1 MSEKPLTDSINALT
15 TYINGVTGGE
25 DINLSDAVATLAE
38 GYPKPIDRTLI
49 DEYEIIEQQTA
60 TFQLSKDLFND
71 YQTII
76 IVPNITLSEKD
87 WLYAEFTGIN
97 NIYTQ
102 GTSFTMPRIIFCKYS
117 DSDYA
122 RFVVSST
129 VELKKGYFANA
140 SSLPPNFKYYTW
152 TKTVT
157 MTGSIQIY
165 GTNLD
170 LRKFISEMFNTVQF

>member
-1 MSEKPLTDSINALT
+1 MAEKPLTDSINALT

-38 GYPKPIDRTLI
+38 GYPKPIYRTLI

-60 TFQLSKDLFND
+60 TFQLSEDLFNN

-76 IVPNITLSEKD
+76 IVPNITLSKSD
-87 WLYAEFTGIN
+87 WLYIQLAGVT

-102 GTSFTMPRIIFCKYS
+102 GISFTVPRIIFCKYG
-117 DSDYA
+117 DGNYA

-129 VELKKGYFANA
+129 VELKKGLFANI
-140 SSLPPNFKYYTW
+140 SSLPPDFKYYTW

-157 MTGSIQIY
+157 MTGSMQIY
-165 GTNLD
+165 GMNLD